1 MVVSGTNSGV
11 FCKDF
16 GSVVLEELTSS
27 ISVTYSLTLPDGSSR
42 SFTEHYSPDDTGT
55 VRINDLGELA
65 FAYFDALPMVLSGI
79 QSVNYILM
87 LEAVVCDATETKI
100 GTFSQK
106 FFYANCRTNILSPNT
121 YRGFLSR
128 HHRRKISAD
137 QAHFVGF
144 IQNGQQ
150 LGIGVSYRENTTQQ
164 WTEFLMDVGTNGQLY
179 YQNLNLATIVQLLQN
194 QANVTVSPDDVFYY
208 IIYLKANGSTQ
219 DAMQVDVDR
228 THYPHATQMV
238 YYNCFGVPDS
248 LRFTGKDNR
257 TTETDSTYI
266 NVQRK
271 FLKINTRHNI
281 YHDVNSGYINEVT
294 RDCTE
299 DLVNSDAVYLY
310 QGDSLG
316 DRVTITEVNFEES
329 KPRTEPI
336 NVRIKYRLSDECQ
349 RTIDRD
355 MTVDYR
361 IFDHTFGN
369 TFG

>member
-1 MVVSGTNSGV
+1 MVVSGTNGGA

-16 GSVVLEELTSS
+16 GSVQLSQLTGR
-27 ISVTYSLTLPDGSSR
+27 ISVNYVLSLPDGSQR
-42 SFTEHYSPDDTGT
+42 SFTEHYTPNDNGVVS
-55 VRINDLGELA
+55 INDLGELA
-65 FAYFDALPMVLSGI
+65 FAYFEPMPMVLSGA
-79 QSVNYILM
+79 QSANYTLL
-87 LEAVVCDATETKI
+87 LEAVVYDISEAEI

-106 FFYANCRTNILSPNT
+106 FFYANCRTNLASPNS

-128 HHRRKISAD
+128 HHRRKISTD
-137 QAHFVGF
+137 QAHFIGF

-150 LGIGVSYRENTTQQ
+150 LGVGVAYRKNGTQQ
-164 WTEFLMDVGTNGQLY
+164 WSEFILDIGASGQLY
-179 YQNLNLATIVQLLQN
+179 CQNFNLTTAVQLLQAN
-194 QANVTVSPDDVFYY
+194 ANVSVSADDVFYY
-208 IIYLKANGSTQ
+208 IIYLKADGSVQ

-228 THYPHATQMV
+228 TPYPAATHMV

-257 TTETDSTYI
+257 TTEIDAAYV
-266 NVQRK
+266 NVKRN
-271 FLKINTRHNI
+271 FLKINTQYNI
-281 YHDVNSGYINEVT
+281 YHDVNTGYINDVT
-294 RDCTE
+294 RDCAE

-316 DRVTITEVNFEES
+316 DRLTVTEVNFDDT

-336 NVRIKYRLSDECQ
+336 NVRIKYRLSAECQ

-361 IFDHTFGN
+361 IFDHTFGD